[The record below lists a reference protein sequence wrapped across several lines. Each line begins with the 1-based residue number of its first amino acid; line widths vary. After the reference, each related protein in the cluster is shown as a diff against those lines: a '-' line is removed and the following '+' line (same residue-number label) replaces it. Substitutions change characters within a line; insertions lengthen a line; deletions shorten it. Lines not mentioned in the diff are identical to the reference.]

1 MGWRAVG
8 NDVGKDGDAGTFDE
22 ARDPQARLIL
32 HGVGG
37 DKGMLGAE
45 ACEGAV
51 RVVEV
56 IHRRT
61 EFAGPREKMLEE
73 ARKRLSVI

>member
-1 MGWRAVG
+1 
-8 NDVGKDGDAGTFDE
+8 
-22 ARDPQARLIL
+22 
-32 HGVGG
+32 
-37 DKGMLGAE
+37 MLGAE
-45 ACEGAV
+45 AREGAV

-61 EFAGPREKMLEE
+61 ELASPREKMLEE